1 MKLNVKLVED
11 NSVFPVNFINEEE
24 ILEIKF
30 QSLQVIRTDESEY
43 YEGDT
48 LLIPNF
54 LGRILHTE
62 EKKMRTSVLM
72 LPIPV
77 NSVSNPQ
84 GGMTVTIG
92 SI

>member
-1 MKLNVKLVED
+1 MRLDVSFSD
-11 NSVFPVNFINEEE
+11 IGSCFPVNFINDDET
-24 ILEIKF
+24 LEVKF
-30 QSLQVIRTDESEY
+30 EALQVLYIDDAEY

-54 LGRILHTE
+54 IGKILHTE
-62 EKKMRTSVLM
+62 EKKMRTSVVM

-77 NSVSNPQ
+77 HSVSNPQ
-84 GGMTVTIG
+84 GGITVTIG